1 MKESTVRKVLAV
13 LLGLSVAAVI
23 IWNIME
29 AELLIIGL
37 NK

>member
-1 MKESTVRKVLAV
+1 MKDSLARKVLAV
-13 LLGLSVAAVI
+13 LLGISVAAVI

-29 AELLIIGL
+29 ADLLIIGL